1 MGCAYKVKR
10 IIMMRKGGERMKEI
24 DIRALLEKI
33 KSLEGITESEWE
45 KIKSVV
51 DESFERER
59 RERVVRLSLKTTETV
74 LKTNLFA

>member
-1 MGCAYKVKR
+1 
-10 IIMMRKGGERMKEI
+10 MMRKGGKRMKDI

-59 RERVVRLSLKTTETV
+59 RERVVCLSLKTTETV

>member
-1 MGCAYKVKR
+1 
-10 IIMMRKGGERMKEI
+10 MMRKGGERMKEI

>member
-1 MGCAYKVKR
+1 
-10 IIMMRKGGERMKEI
+10 MKDI

>member
-1 MGCAYKVKR
+1 
-10 IIMMRKGGERMKEI
+10 MKDI

-59 RERVVRLSLKTTETV
+59 RERVVCLSLKTTETV

>member
-1 MGCAYKVKR
+1 MQIQGEEDNNDAE
-10 IIMMRKGGERMKEI
+10 GGERMKDI

>member
-1 MGCAYKVKR
+1 
-10 IIMMRKGGERMKEI
+10 MKDI

-33 KSLEGITESEWE
+33 KSLEGISESEWE

>member
-1 MGCAYKVKR
+1 
-10 IIMMRKGGERMKEI
+10 MKDI
-24 DIRALLEKI
+24 DIHALLEKI

>member
-1 MGCAYKVKR
+1 
-10 IIMMRKGGERMKEI
+10 MMRKGGERMKDI

>member
-1 MGCAYKVKR
+1 
-10 IIMMRKGGERMKEI
+10 MMRKWGERMKDI

>member
-1 MGCAYKVKR
+1 
-10 IIMMRKGGERMKEI
+10 MKEI